1 MCVLLG
7 QHSRT
12 NSRDVSAMDTLPLNG
27 NFNSSYS
34 LDDAAFEKMIISEL
48 VHNNLRPRGHP
59 RCQDDSEQLPI
70 PERRSPGRHA
80 GIGGAGGRSED
91 NRSDTLHPNHPNHHN
106 HPNHPALELL
116 LQPHHREVLDAPL
129 LPQRTHSLL
138 YSAKQASRQPARHR
152 HDLEDGEER
161 KELDG
166 AGQNET
172 TVSLDNRD
180 SVYTSMPELRDSSPS
195 LCPHDTEDEC
205 PLSSSGH
212 SDADEPCN
220 KSTGDSGVQP
230 ASYYHISESCTGH
243 GIDQDECPPPDAET
257 PKDGQMQLITSL

>member
-1 MCVLLG
+1 MCLISG

-48 VHNNLRPRGHP
+48 VHNNLRPRGNP
-59 RCQDDSEQLPI
+59 RCQDDSEQPPNLDRCP
-70 PERRSPGRHA
+70 PGCHA
-80 GIGGAGGRSED
+80 GMGGVGGRIED
-91 NRSDTLHPNHPNHHN
+91 DGNDT
-106 HPNHPALELL
+106 NHPALELL
-116 LQPHHREVLDAPL
+116 LQQHHREVLEAPL

-152 HDLEDGEER
+152 HDLKDEEEQ
-161 KELDG
+161 KEVDG
-166 AGQNET
+166 AGQTET
-172 TVSLDNRD
+172 TPSLDNRD
-180 SVYTSMPELRDSSPS
+180 SVYTSMPELKDSSPS
-195 LCPHDTEDEC
+195 LCPHDGEDDF

-212 SDADEPCN
+212 SETDEPCH
-220 KSTGDSGVQP
+220 KSMGDSVQP
-230 ASYYHISESCTGH
+230 ASYYHISESCSGH
-243 GIDQDECPPPDAET
+243 GFEDNECQPPDSET

>member
-1 MCVLLG
+1 MFLSVLVCVIAG

-59 RCQDDSEQLPI
+59 RCQDDSEQPRNPDRCL
-70 PERRSPGRHA
+70 PGRHA
-80 GIGGAGGRSED
+80 VIGGVGGRSD
-91 NRSDTLHPNHPNHHN
+91 DDSGKDAS
-106 HPNHPALELL
+106 HPALELL
-116 LQPHHREVLDAPL
+116 LQPHHREVLEAPL

-138 YSAKQASRQPARHR
+138 YSAKQASRQPARQR
-152 HDLEDGEER
+152 HEPEDGDEH
-161 KELDG
+161 KGVDG
-166 AGQNET
+166 VGQNET
-172 TVSLDNRD
+172 TASLDNRD

-195 LCPHDTEDEC
+195 LCPHDGEDEC

-212 SDADEPCN
+212 SETDEPCH
-220 KSTGDSGVQP
+220 KSKGDVVQP
-230 ASYYHISESCTGH
+230 ASYYHISESCSGGH
-243 GIDQDECPPPDAET
+243 EFDDQPPDCET
-257 PKDGQMQLITSL
+257 PKDRQMQLITSL

>member
-1 MCVLLG
+1 MLVCVLSG

-59 RCQDDSEQLPI
+59 RCQDNSEQPAN
-70 PERRSPGRHA
+70 PERCAPGHHV
-80 GIGGAGGRSED
+80 GIGGVGGRSED
-91 NRSDTLHPNHPNHHN
+91 DGNDNN

-116 LQPHHREVLDAPL
+116 LQPHHREVLEAPL

-138 YSAKQASRQPARHR
+138 YSAKHASRQPARHR

-161 KELDG
+161 KEVDG
-166 AGQNET
+166 AGQNKT
-172 TVSLDNRD
+172 TSTLDNRD

-195 LCPHDTEDEC
+195 LCPHDGEDDC

-212 SDADEPCN
+212 SETDEPCH
-220 KSTGDSGVQP
+220 KSTGDNSVHP
-230 ASYYHISESCTGH
+230 ASYYHISESCSGQMF
-243 GIDQDECPPPDAET
+243 DQDECQPPDAET

>member
-1 MCVLLG
+1 MFLSVPVCVIPG

-48 VHNNLRPRGHP
+48 VHNNLRPRGNP
-59 RCQDDSEQLPI
+59 RCQDDSEQPSN
-70 PERRSPGRHA
+70 PDRCPSGCHA
-80 GIGGAGGRSED
+80 GMGGVGVRNED
-91 NRSDTLHPNHPNHHN
+91 DGNET
-106 HPNHPALELL
+106 NHPALELL
-116 LQPHHREVLDAPL
+116 LQPHHREVLEAPL

-152 HDLEDGEER
+152 HETKDEEEQ
-161 KELDG
+161 KEVDG
-166 AGQNET
+166 AGRNET
-172 TVSLDNRD
+172 TPSLDNRD
-180 SVYTSMPELRDSSPS
+180 SVYMSMPELRDSSPS
-195 LCPHDTEDEC
+195 LCPHDGEDDF

-212 SDADEPCN
+212 SDMDEPCH
-220 KSTGDSGVQP
+220 KGTGDRVLP
-230 ASYYHISESCTGH
+230 ASYYHITESCNGN
-243 GIDQDECPPPDAET
+243 GFEDNERQSPDSET

>member
-1 MCVLLG
+1 MCVISG

-59 RCQDDSEQLPI
+59 RCQDDSEQPPNL
-70 PERRSPGRHA
+70 ERCPPGRHA
-80 GIGGAGGRSED
+80 GVGGGAGRGEGD
-91 NRSDTLHPNHPNHHN
+91 GNDTN

-116 LQPHHREVLDAPL
+116 LQPHHREVLEAPL

-138 YSAKQASRQPARHR
+138 YSAKQASRQPARHQ

-161 KELDG
+161 KEVDE

-172 TVSLDNRD
+172 TASLDNRD
-180 SVYTSMPELRDSSPS
+180 SMYTSMPELRDSSPS
-195 LCPHDTEDEC
+195 LCPHDGEDEC

-212 SDADEPCN
+212 SEMDEPCH
-220 KSTGDSGVQP
+220 KGTGDISVQP
-230 ASYYHISESCTGH
+230 ASYYHISESCSGH
-243 GIDQDECPPPDAET
+243 GFDLDECQIPDAET

>member
-1 MCVLLG
+1 MCVCVIAG

-48 VHNNLRPRGHP
+48 VHNNLRPRAHP
-59 RCQDDSEQLPI
+59 RCQDDSEQVPNSDLCP
-70 PERRSPGRHA
+70 PSRHV
-80 GIGGAGGRSED
+80 GMGMVGGRMED
-91 NRSDTLHPNHPNHHN
+91 DANDTNHPV
-106 HPNHPALELL
+106 LELL
-116 LQPHHREVLDAPL
+116 LQPHHREVLEVPL

-152 HDLEDGEER
+152 QEEEEDR
-161 KELDG
+161 KEIDG
-166 AGQNET
+166 AEQNEST
-172 TVSLDNRD
+172 DNRD

-195 LCPHDTEDEC
+195 LCPHDAEDEG

-212 SDADEPCN
+212 SETDEPCH
-220 KSTGDSGVQP
+220 KSTVDSVQP
-230 ASYYHISESCTGH
+230 ASYYHISESCSGFE
-243 GIDQDECPPPDAET
+243 DNECPPSDAES